1 VADLSDITAAMA
13 GLAAGAVYPNGIPA
27 GSMTAKDCRIFEGWP
42 IAKQLDDDVAAG
54 RSNVSIFPSAGSSA
68 ASVQVFEPEVVIVP
82 AVHGLSASITGNVIT
97 LAGTPTNGE
106 YVTVIADGAHIYS
119 RVGASASAI
128 CAALQADAV
137 SDYPSASNSGA
148 TLTIPAGKLSVRI
161 GSPCTMGK
169 LLHRQ
174 KQMIMVSIWAPNH
187 ADRAKLSSAV
197 DVVMKQNLRLVL
209 SDGSQ
214 AIMTYDRTH
223 EFNSYELLT
232 VYRRDLVYSVEYG
245 TMETFT
251 SYEITAATIAGGPSV
266 PDQFTGIN
274 AIS

>member
-1 VADLSDITAAMA
+1 VADLSDITAALA
-13 GLAAGAVYPNGIPA
+13 TLAASAVYPNGVP
-27 GSMTAKDCRIFEGWP
+27 SPSVTAKDCRIFEGWP
-42 IAKQLDDDVAAG
+42 IAEQLDADVGAG
-54 RSNVSIFPSAGSSA
+54 ISNVSIFPSAGSSA
-68 ASVQVFEPEVVIVP
+68 ASVQVFEPEIVVAP
-82 AVHGLSASITGNVIT
+82 AVHGLTASIAGNVIS
-97 LAGTPTNGE
+97 LAGTPSAGE

-128 CAALQADAV
+128 CAALKADAV
-137 SDYPSASNSGA
+137 ADYPSASNSGA
-148 TLTIPAGKLSVRI
+148 TLTIPAGELNVRI

-187 ADRAKLSSAV
+187 SDRAKLSGAI
-197 DVVMKQNLRLVL
+197 DIVMKQNLRLIL

-251 SYEITAATIAGGPSV
+251 AYEVTAASIAGGPSI